1 MLSLNVYFWNDT
13 CIKYKMQKMANNTC
27 ILYHWQIQNGVTVP
41 LCLFWIINGC
51 KIRVW
56 WNCGATVKT
65 CKVSHMLYR
74 GDTVIYCHQFGF
86 VCKIKNFMH
95 YLGRNIVSKAGLRLP
110 ISEDSVSRE
119 LEAWDTICKAKA
131 NWWFIVYLNFFNF
144 CFSNTHNEFIYVQV
158 CQNQIHFALIIAS
171 FFDWLHVFG

>member
-1 MLSLNVYFWNDT
+1 MFIFEMINAS
-13 CIKYKMQKMANNTC
+13 NTKC
-27 ILYHWQIQNGVTVP
+27 KKWPIIHVLFIIDRYRMEL
-41 LCLFWIINGC
+41 LCLCAYFGSLMAVRLGYDEI
-51 KIRVW
+51 V
-56 WNCGATVKT
+56 GATVKT

-74 GDTVIYCHQFGF
+74 GDTVIYCHQFSF
-86 VCKIKNFMH
+86 VCKIKNFMY